1 MSFSFNHESIKKW
14 NRAITAVS
22 RIGENLTW
30 EVTSSGL
37 NLSVMNGSGL
47 SHMTISF
54 LPGFFS
60 RFESDRKITFRTANK
75 GIFNISKRMEQDGS
89 VKECHVTVLEDH
101 TVSVQSECVNHI
113 KRTYFLSYEM
123 LRSVPVIP
131 DGEYTASFAL
141 HSRRFR
147 EFVEHLK
154 GEQVE
159 IKWDAMD
166 NENEGQEGQEISHH
180 AVAMKSVTAPIKNLK
195 GRVLRQAVNSR
206 LKISAGIFDDLSP
219 HGGQVAM
226 PMVDLRHFL
235 NLSESLLG
243 TILCQFGDENTPAR
257 FELVTE
263 TLNGP
268 TDIECV
274 LHFMN
279 MTSAA
284 TVARSKRKV
293 ARRRESIREDSATP
307 AKARRYSSVMS
318 SVADKSIDE
327 DEIYYDDTVIT
338 YPTEKTNDTTASTE
352 EMGATTN
359 EEMGATTN
367 EEMGATTN
375 EGEPDYDHPE
385 ELGEE
390 EPLFLDDDMDEQDPV
405 SEMGPTQTT
414 RITGILD

>member
-1 MSFSFNHESIKKW
+1 MSFSFNYESIKKW
-14 NRAITAVS
+14 NRAITALS

-30 EVTSSGL
+30 EVTTEGL
-37 NLSVMNGSGL
+37 NLSVMNASGL

-60 RFESDRKITFRTANK
+60 KFESGQRLTFRTANK

-113 KRTYFLSYEM
+113 KRTYFLSYEL

-131 DGEYTASFAL
+131 DGHFTSSFAL

-159 IKWDAMD
+159 IKWDALD
-166 NENEGQEGQEISHH
+166 EPEAGHENTHH
-180 AVAMKSVTAPIKNLK
+180 AVSMKSVTAPIKNTR
-195 GRVLRQAVNSR
+195 GRVIRQAVNTR
-206 LKISAGIFDDLSP
+206 LKISAGIFDDLSS

-263 TLNGP
+263 SLNGP
-268 TDIECV
+268 NEIECV

-284 TVARSKRKV
+284 TLARSKRKV
-293 ARRRESIREDSATP
+293 ASRQLSSREESATP
-307 AKARRYSSVMS
+307 AKMRRYSSVMS
-318 SVADKSIDE
+318 SVAETVDDNVDE
-327 DEIYYDDTVIT
+327 DQIYYDDTVLN
-338 YPTEKTNDTTASTE
+338 YPDTTAVETTASTE

-367 EEMGATTN
+367 EEMDPTN
-375 EGEPDYDHPE
+375 HDLEEPAYE
-385 ELGEE
+385 TAEE
-390 EPLFLDDDMDEQDPV
+390 EPLFLDDDMDEPEELV
-405 SEMGPTQTT
+405 SEIGPTQTT
-414 RITGILD
+414 RVTGILDF

>member
-1 MSFSFNHESIKKW
+1 MAFSFDHESIKKW

-30 EVTSSGL
+30 EVTSEGL
-37 NLSVMNGSGL
+37 NLSVMNASGL

-60 RFESDRKITFRTANK
+60 RFESRQRLTFRTANK
-75 GIFNISKRMEQDGS
+75 GIFNISKRMEQDPS

-113 KRTYFLSYEM
+113 KRTYFLSYEL

-131 DGEYTASFAL
+131 DGAYTSSFAL

-166 NENEGQEGQEISHH
+166 QEHLGGENTHY
-180 AVAMKSVTAPIKNLK
+180 AVSMKSVTAPIKNIR
-195 GRVLRQAVNSR
+195 GRVIRQAVNSR
-206 LKISAGIFDDLSP
+206 LKISANIFDDLSA

-235 NLSESLLG
+235 SLSESLLG

-268 TDIECV
+268 HDVECV

-284 TVARSKRKV
+284 TLARSKRKV
-293 ARRRESIREDSATP
+293 ASRQLSRDESRDGSAAAAP
-307 AKARRYSSVMS
+307 AKMRRFSSTNS
-318 SVADKSIDE
+318 SVAETVDDNVNE
-327 DEIYYDDTVIT
+327 DQIYYDDTVL
-338 YPTEKTNDTTASTE
+338 YPETAE
-352 EMGATTN
+352 VGADATN
-359 EEMGATTN
+359 EEIGPTN
-367 EEMGATTN
+367 EEIGATN
-375 EGEPDYDHPE
+375 DQIADDQIADDNLEM
-385 ELGEE
+385 E
-390 EPLFLDDDMDEQDPV
+390 EPLFLDDDLNDPDPV

-414 RITGILD
+414 RMTGILD